1 MSCTGKHSR
10 KKHEN
15 IQRRDGSVKRDGMIK
30 YLSLLGV
37 ICVFLGT
44 TACFFMKKEKPW
56 VPLALE
62 SGVTPQVATLT
73 EQGTQAYQAK
83 QFDEAKNYFSQ
94 AVTAVPQ
101 SGPAHY
107 NYALALYA
115 LGDTEQARQQFMEAA
130 NLAPGD
136 KVIWDSP
143 ALRPYGNVE
152 SSGKKMLIPPG
163 AGSGRQGLGGGV
175 GGPGGPR

>member
-1 MSCTGKHSR
+1 MERG
-10 KKHEN
+10 
-15 IQRRDGSVKRDGMIK
+15 GVMK
-30 YLSLLGV
+30 YLSLFGV
-37 ICVFLGT
+37 ILLLVGT
-44 TACFFMKKEKPW
+44 VACSMMSKAKPL

-62 SGVTPQVATLT
+62 PGVKPQVVTLT

-83 QFDEAKNYFSQ
+83 QFDDAKNYFSQ
-94 AVTAVPQ
+94 AVAAAPE

-107 NYALALYA
+107 NHALALNA
-115 LGDTEQARQQFMEAA
+115 VGDTEQARQQFMEAA

-152 SSGKKMLIPPG
+152 SPKKKFIPPT
-163 AGSGRQGLGGGV
+163 APGRQGMG
-175 GGPGGPR
+175 GGPR

>member
-1 MSCTGKHSR
+1 MRRPEMSL
-10 KKHEN
+10 
-15 IQRRDGSVKRDGMIK
+15 QRGGTMK
-30 YLSLLGV
+30 YLSILGV
-37 ICVFLGT
+37 ILLLVGVV
-44 TACFFMKKEKPW
+44 ACAKKAKPL
-56 VPLALE
+56 VPLVLE
-62 SGVTPQVATLT
+62 SGVKPQAEVLT
-73 EQGTQAYQAK
+73 EQGTQAYQAR

-94 AVTAVPQ
+94 AVATAPQ

-107 NYALALYA
+107 NYALALNA

-143 ALRPYGNVE
+143 ALRPYGKVE
-152 SSGKKMLIPPG
+152 SSKKMLIPPG
-163 AGSGRQGLGGGV
+163 AGRQGLGGGA